1 MNFLLTG
8 GAGYIGSHA
17 ALSLLDAGHNVH
29 IIDDLSTGN
38 ESLIPKNAFL
48 GIRLS
53 FLVLFKLKNL
63 LNIHKNILIIILK
76 MQLNYLKLV
85 KIMD

>member
-17 ALSLLDAGHNVH
+17 ALSLLDAGHSVH

-38 ESLIPKNAFL
+38 KSLIPKSA
-48 GIRLS
+48 
-53 FLVLFKLKNL
+53 LFTKC
-63 LNIHKNILIIILK
+63 NIN
-76 MQLNYLKLV
+76 N
-85 KIMD
+85 